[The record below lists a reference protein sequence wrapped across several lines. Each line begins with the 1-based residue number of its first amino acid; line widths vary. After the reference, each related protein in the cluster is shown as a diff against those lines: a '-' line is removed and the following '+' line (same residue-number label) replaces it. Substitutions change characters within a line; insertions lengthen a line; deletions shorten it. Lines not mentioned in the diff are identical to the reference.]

1 MTVSQMIA
9 PTTIPNDDDN
19 TNQKRRFDMG
29 DPVEYYSGKSFTNQE
44 ESIEEMNDGLNNLMI
59 ACQQGLEHRI
69 VRVLEKKVSDSAM
82 NLSTYSKFRKNVQFG
97 EVTQDTDCTKC

>member
-9 PTTIPNDDDN
+9 PTTIPNDDDH

-69 VRVLEKKVSDSAM
+69 VRVLEKKVSKMS
-82 NLSTYSKFRKNVQFG
+82 NSSTIIFLPNDECPG
-97 EVTQDTDCTKC
+97 LC

>member
-1 MTVSQMIA
+1 MNFNSSLAFGIEMTVSQMIA
-9 PTTIPNDDDN
+9 PTTIPNDDDH
-19 TNQKRRFDMG
+19 TNQKRRYDMG

-69 VRVLEKKVSDSAM
+69 VRVLEKKVSKMS
-82 NLSTYSKFRKNVQFG
+82 NSSTYDN
-97 EVTQDTDCTKC
+97 

>member
-9 PTTIPNDDDN
+9 PTTIPNDDAD
-19 TNQKRRFDMG
+19 NQKRRFDMG
-29 DPVEYYSGKSFTNQE
+29 DPVLEYSGKSFTNQ

-69 VRVLEKKVSDSAM
+69 VRVLEKKVSDCNEPQHSH
-82 NLSTYSKFRKNVQFG
+82 SS
-97 EVTQDTDCTKC
+97 

>member
-9 PTTIPNDDDN
+9 PTTIPNNDDD
-19 TNQKRRFDMG
+19 TNQIRRFDMG
-29 DPVEYYSGKSFTNQE
+29 DSVEYSGKSFTNQ

-69 VRVLEKKVSDSAM
+69 VRVLEKKVSDC
-82 NLSTYSKFRKNVQFG
+82 QW
-97 EVTQDTDCTKC
+97 